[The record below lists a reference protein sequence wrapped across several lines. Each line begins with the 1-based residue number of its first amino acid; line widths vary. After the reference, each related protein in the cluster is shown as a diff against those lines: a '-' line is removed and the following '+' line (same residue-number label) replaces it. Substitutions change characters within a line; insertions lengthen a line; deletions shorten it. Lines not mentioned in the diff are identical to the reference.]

1 MLMTS
6 LCRFVSQ
13 VLFCADLKKFQKLR
27 EEIPVM
33 KDEKTELKN
42 KMKKRRHDGYKQEQ
56 KREKGNKHQRS

>member
-1 MLMTS
+1 MTS

-13 VLFCADLKKFQKLR
+13 VLFCSDLKKFQKLR

-42 KMKKRRHDGYKQEQ
+42 QMKKRRYDEHKQEQ

>member
-33 KDEKTELKN
+33 KDEKN

>member
-1 MLMTS
+1 MTS
-6 LCRFVSQ
+6 LLFLFVSQ

-27 EEIPVM
+27 EEVPVK

-42 KMKKRRHDGYKQEQ
+42 KMKKRRYDGYKEEQ